1 MIDTSTGNAL
11 AVTRACLA
19 AIKKHDRNVNAM
31 ITVTEENAIRQAE
44 AADEAARNARWL
56 GLLHG
61 MPIAIKDNIATA
73 GVRTTAGSPFF
84 ADHMPNENAAVTQRL
99 LNAGAIIVGKAPM
112 MKSLSVFDPTTR
124 FRGNAAIPGTEVAYR
139 VGRVAVLERRWQRTC
154 ALALWVPT
162 PADRCGCRRR

>member
-11 AVTRACLA
+11 TVTRACLA

-99 LNAGAIIVGKAPM
+99 LNAGAIVAFPVIRRENIFVIKDQVDGLKLVLSEDMEKGIVP
-112 MKSLSVFDPTTR
+112 
-124 FRGNAAIPGTEVAYR
+124 
-139 VGRVAVLERRWQRTC
+139 
-154 ALALWVPT
+154 ALVNDQVVRKYLV
-162 PADRCGCRRR
+162 